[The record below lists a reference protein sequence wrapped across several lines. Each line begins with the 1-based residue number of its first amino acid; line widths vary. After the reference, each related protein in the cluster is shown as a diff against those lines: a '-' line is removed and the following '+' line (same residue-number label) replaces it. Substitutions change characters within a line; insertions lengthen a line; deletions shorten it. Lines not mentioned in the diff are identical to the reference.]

1 MSALQNQVED
11 SMQAIQADYFTWKK
25 EFQKNLSIDE
35 LNYYSHKKSFK
46 HLFDEVNQTNVYF

>member
-1 MSALQNQVED
+1 
-11 SMQAIQADYFTWKK
+11 MQAIQADFFAWKK